1 MKLLTLLSAFV
12 GLAIVLA
19 ATLYVR
25 RRGERSPDGEPKD
38 APKRKAGPGGQR
50 TDASGKVAEER
61 RAQPRWLT
69 RHVVVT
75 VADADSRKVLGEAT
89 VYDRSVDGVR
99 LVGDLML
106 DTGARLFICPRTPGE
121 SNDGAKVEVRYCRR
135 ADSSWVLG
143 CKFTEPLS
151 LETSARLG

>member
-19 ATLYVR
+19 ATFYAR
-25 RRGERSPDGEPKD
+25 RRAERPQDAEPKNG
-38 APKRKAGPGGQR
+38 PKRKGGAAARPG
-50 TDASGKVAEER
+50 DASGHIAEER

-69 RHVVVT
+69 RHVKVT

-89 VYDRSVDGVR
+89 VFDRSVDGVR

-106 DTGARLFICPRTPGE
+106 DTGARLFICPRTPGDR
-121 SNDGAKVEVRYCRR
+121 NDGAKVEVRYCRR

-143 CKFTEPLS
+143 CRFTEPLS
-151 LETSARLG
+151 LEASARLG